1 MSNKKELV
9 RLLEEKHKR
18 TTLNKY
24 QKNFT
29 SFAEDNIKI
38 ITKDARRGFVDFSFN
53 SCQKKITELLEKQL
67 EETGKVRAI
76 ILKARQQGIS
86 TYCAGRVF
94 WKTYFTPHARSV
106 VMAHDSATSD
116 ALFNLSKN
124 IIKNMTSSFKPNE
137 VKSNAKEIVI
147 SSPHFKKEIG
157 NEKPIASYR
166 LYTAGSPEAGRGTTP
181 TIAHLSEVAFWQHD
195 EKILAGLFQGISE
208 APGTEVILES
218 TANGAQGEFY
228 RLWKGALDGENEY
241 LPIFLPWF
249 ATPEYYRDAPEGF
262 ERSSEEDLL
271 VEEHDLNDGQ
281 LYWRR
286 LKIAEGGELKF
297 RQEYPAPPDEAF
309 ITAGS
314 SVFALDKLNKLMPEE
329 PDKKMIFDFY
339 SLNWE
344 NSKDG
349 NFHIWEYP
357 DWDSNYI
364 VAADVALG
372 VGQDYSCA
380 VVMDTDRKVIALYRD
395 SYIDPSKFG
404 DLLFYLGRYYNN
416 ALLTVESNSMGVA
429 TLSRLTQMNYINLY
443 KQTKIS
449 AISKEEGQVPGFRTT
464 QVTKPHIIGNLKN
477 AVENDDI
484 WIASKTIIQELKD
497 YISTSSGKTEA
508 APGCHDDTVMALAL
522 ANYLRKDK
530 AWIPIDSGAGQPYV
544 SNLFSKAG
552 VTNSRTRQLLRY
564 GHDPRDP

>member
-1 MSNKKELV
+1 MNKKKQLIQ
-9 RLLEEKHKR
+9 LLEEKHKR
-18 TTLNKY
+18 KKLNSY
-24 QKNFT
+24 QNNFT
-29 SFAEDNIKI
+29 DFAADNIKI
-38 ITKDARRGFVDFSFN
+38 ITKDARRGFVNFTFN
-53 SCQKKITELLEKQL
+53 DCQKKITEILDEQL
-67 EETGKVRAI
+67 STNGKVRAI

-116 ALFNLSKN
+116 ALFNMSRN
-124 IIKNMTSSFKPNE
+124 IIRNMDSLYKPTE
-137 VKSNAKEIVI
+137 LRSNAKEIVI
-147 SSPHFKKEIG
+147 SSPHFKKDATG
-157 NEKPIASYR
+157 EKPVSSYR

-181 TIAHLSEVAFWQHD
+181 TIAHLSEIAFWQHD

-228 RLWKGALDGENEY
+228 RLWRGALEGENEY
-241 LPIFLPWF
+241 TPIFLPWF
-249 ATPEYYRDAPEGF
+249 TTSEYYREPPEDF
-262 ERSSEEDLL
+262 ERSSEEELL
-271 VEEHDLNDGQ
+271 VEDHNLNNGQ

-297 RQEYPAPPDEAF
+297 RQEYPATPDEAF
-309 ITAGS
+309 ITAGK
-314 SVFALDKLNKLMPEE
+314 SVFAMDKLKKLLPAE
-329 PDKKMIFDFY
+329 PDKRMIFDFN
-339 SLNWE
+339 SFTWE
-344 NSKDG
+344 ASKDG
-349 NFHIWEYP
+349 NLDIWEFP

-364 VAADVALG
+364 LAADVALG
-372 VGQDYSCA
+372 VGQDYSAA

-395 SYIDPSKFG
+395 NYIDPSKFG

-429 TLSRLTQMNYINLY
+429 TLSRLAQMNYINLY

-449 AISKEEGQVPGFRTT
+449 AISKEEGTVPGFRTT

-484 WIASKTIIQELKD
+484 WIASRTIIQELKD
-497 YISTSSGKTEA
+497 YVSTDSGRTEA
-508 APGCHDDTVMALAL
+508 APGCHDDTIMATAIAL
-522 ANYLRKDK
+522 ETLRTHYDK
-530 AWIPIDSGAGQPYV
+530 LTMNKVPWSQKAD
-544 SNLFSKAG
+544 NFLFDDD
-552 VTNSRTRQLLRY
+552 TQWL
-564 GHDPRDP
+564 

>member
-1 MSNKKELV
+1 MNRKKELL
-9 RLLEEKHKR
+9 RLLEEKNKR
-18 TTLNKY
+18 NKLKDY
-24 QKNFT
+24 ENNFT
-29 SFAEDNIKI
+29 SFANDNIKI

-53 SCQKKITELLEKQL
+53 SCQEKITKLLDDQLKQ
-67 EETGKVRAI
+67 TGKVRAI

-94 WKTYFTPHARSV
+94 WKTYFTPHSRSV

-116 ALFNLSKN
+116 ALFNLSKS
-124 IIKNMTSSFKPNE
+124 IIKNMKPSYKPNE

-147 SSPHFKKEIG
+147 SSPHFVKEG
-157 NEKPIASYR
+157 RDKPIASYR

-181 TIAHLSEVAFWQHD
+181 TIAHLSEVAFWVHD

-218 TANGAQGEFY
+218 TANGATGEFY
-228 RLWKGALDGENEY
+228 RLWRGALEGENEY

-249 ATPEYYRDAPEGF
+249 STDEYYREPPEGF

-271 VEEHDLNDGQ
+271 VEQHGLNNGQ

-297 RQEYPAPPDEAF
+297 RQEYPATADEAF
-309 ITAGS
+309 IAAGK
-314 SVFALDKLNKLMPEE
+314 SVFAMDKVNQLIPVEPE
-329 PDKKMIFDFY
+329 KKMLFDFY
-339 SLNWE
+339 STAWE
-344 NSKDG
+344 ESRDG
-349 NFHIWEYP
+349 NLDIWKYP
-357 DWDSNYI
+357 DWNSNYI

-380 VVMDTDRKVIALYRD
+380 VVLDIDRKVIALYRD
-395 SYIDPSKFG
+395 NYIDPSKFG

-429 TLSRLTQMNYINLY
+429 TLSRLTQMSYINLY

-484 WIASKTIIQELKD
+484 WIASKVIIQELKD
-497 YISTSSGKTEA
+497 YVSTESGRTEA
-508 APGCHDDTVMALAL
+508 ASGCNDDTVMATAIAL
-522 ANYLRKDK
+522 ETLRTHYDK
-530 AWIPIDSGAGQPYV
+530 LTMNKVPWSQRADSHYEQEEITW
-544 SNLFSKAG
+544 L
-552 VTNSRTRQLLRY
+552 
-564 GHDPRDP
+564 

>member
-1 MSNKKELV
+1 MNRKKELV
-9 RLLEEKHKR
+9 KLLEEKNKR
-18 TTLNKY
+18 NKLKDY
-24 QKNFT
+24 ENDFT
-29 SFAEDNIKI
+29 SFAVDNIKI
-38 ITKDARRGFVDFSFN
+38 ITKDARRGFIDFSFN
-53 SCQKKITELLEKQL
+53 SCQEKITELLEKQL
-67 EETGKVRAI
+67 EDTGKVRAI

-124 IIKNMTSSFKPNE
+124 IIRNMASAYKPNE

-147 SSPHFKKEIG
+147 SSPHFKKESG
-157 NEKPIASYR
+157 EKPISSYR

-249 ATPEYYRDAPEGF
+249 STSEYYRKPPEGF
-262 ERSSEEDLL
+262 ERSSEEELL
-271 VEEHDLNDGQ
+271 VEQHSLNDGQ

-297 RQEYPAPPDEAF
+297 RQEYPATPDEAF
-309 ITAGS
+309 ITAGK
-314 SVFALDKLNKLMPEE
+314 SVFATDKVSNLIPVE
-329 PDKKMIFDFY
+329 PDKRMLFDFN
-339 SLNWE
+339 SLTWE
-344 NSKDG
+344 TAKDG
-349 NFHIWEYP
+349 NLDIWEYP

-364 VAADVALG
+364 LAADVALG

-380 VVMDTDRKVIALYRD
+380 VVMDTDRRVIALYRD
-395 SYIDPSKFG
+395 NYIDPSKFG

-429 TLSRLTQMNYINLY
+429 TLSRLAQMNYINLY

-449 AISKEEGQVPGFRTT
+449 SISKEEGTTPGFRTT

-497 YISTSSGKTEA
+497 YVSTDSGRTEA
-508 APGCHDDTVMALAL
+508 AAGCHDDTIMATAIAL
-522 ANYLRKDK
+522 ETLRTHYDK
-530 AWIPIDSGAGQPYV
+530 LTMNKVPWSQRAD
-544 SNLFSKAG
+544 NFLFDDD
-552 VTNSRTRQLLRY
+552 TQWL
-564 GHDPRDP
+564 

>member
-1 MSNKKELV
+1 MNKKKELV
-9 RLLEEKHKR
+9 KLLEEKHKR
-18 TTLNKY
+18 NKLKEY
-24 QKNFT
+24 QKDFT
-29 SFAEDNIKI
+29 SFAIDNIKI
-38 ITKDARRGFVDFSFN
+38 ITKDARRGFIDFSFN

-67 EETGKVRAI
+67 EDTGKVRAI

-124 IIKNMTSSFKPNE
+124 IIRNMKSSYKPNE

-147 SSPHFKKEIG
+147 SSPHFKKEG
-157 NEKPIASYR
+157 GEKPISSYR

-249 ATPEYYRDAPEGF
+249 TTSEYYRDPPEGF
-262 ERSSEEDLL
+262 ERSSEEELL
-271 VEEHDLNDGQ
+271 VEQHNLNNGQ

-297 RQEYPAPPDEAF
+297 RQEYPATPDEAF
-309 ITAGS
+309 ITAGK
-314 SVFALDKLNKLMPEE
+314 SVFAMDKVSNLLPVV
-329 PDKKMIFDFY
+329 PDKTMLFDFN
-339 SLNWE
+339 SLTWE
-344 NSKDG
+344 PSKDG
-349 NFHIWEYP
+349 NLELWEYP
-357 DWDSNYI
+357 DWDSNYVI
-364 VAADVALG
+364 AADVALG
-372 VGQDYSCA
+372 VGQDYSAA
-380 VVMDTDRKVIALYRD
+380 VIMDTDRKVIGLYRD

-429 TLSRLTQMNYINLY
+429 TLSRLSQMNYINLY

-449 AISKEEGQVPGFRTT
+449 SISKEEGLVPGFRTT

-497 YISTSSGKTEA
+497 YVSTDSGRTEA
-508 APGCHDDTVMALAL
+508 AAGCHDDTIMATAIAL
-522 ANYLRKDK
+522 ETLRTHYDK
-530 AWIPIDSGAGQPYV
+530 LTMNKVPWSQRADDF
-544 SNLFSKAG
+544 LFDDD
-552 VTNSRTRQLLRY
+552 TQWL
-564 GHDPRDP
+564 

>member
-1 MSNKKELV
+1 MNKKKQLIQ
-9 RLLEEKHKR
+9 LLEEKHKR
-18 TTLNKY
+18 KKLNNY
-24 QKNFT
+24 QNNFT
-29 SFAEDNIKI
+29 DFASDNIKI
-38 ITKDARRGFVDFSFN
+38 ITKDARRGFVNFTFN
-53 SCQKKITELLEKQL
+53 DCQKKITEILDEQL
-67 EETGKVRAI
+67 ATNGKVRAI

-116 ALFNLSKN
+116 ALFNMSRN
-124 IIKNMTSSFKPNE
+124 IIRNMDSLYKPTE
-137 VKSNAKEIVI
+137 LRSNAKEIVI
-147 SSPHFKKEIG
+147 SSPHFKKDATG
-157 NEKPIASYR
+157 EKPVSSYR

-181 TIAHLSEVAFWQHD
+181 TIAHLSEIAFWQHD

-228 RLWKGALDGENEY
+228 RLWRGALDGENEY
-241 LPIFLPWF
+241 TPIFLPWF
-249 ATPEYYRDAPEGF
+249 TTSEYYREPPEDF
-262 ERSSEEDLL
+262 ERSSEEELL
-271 VEEHDLNDGQ
+271 VEDHNLNNGQ

-297 RQEYPAPPDEAF
+297 RQEYPATPDEAF
-309 ITAGS
+309 ITAGK
-314 SVFALDKLNKLMPEE
+314 SVFAMDKLKKLLPAE
-329 PDKKMIFDFY
+329 PDKRMIFDFN
-339 SLNWE
+339 SFTWE
-344 NSKDG
+344 ASKDG
-349 NFHIWEYP
+349 NLDIWEFP

-364 VAADVALG
+364 LAADVALG
-372 VGQDYSCA
+372 VGQDYSAA

-395 SYIDPSKFG
+395 NYIDPSKFG

-429 TLSRLTQMNYINLY
+429 TLSRLAQMNYINLY

-449 AISKEEGQVPGFRTT
+449 AISKEEGMVPGFKTT

-484 WIASKTIIQELKD
+484 WIASRTIIQELKD
-497 YISTSSGKTEA
+497 YVSTDSGRTEA
-508 APGCHDDTVMALAL
+508 APGCHDDTIMATAIAL
-522 ANYLRKDK
+522 ETLRTHYDK
-530 AWIPIDSGAGQPYV
+530 LTMNKVPWSQKAD
-544 SNLFSKAG
+544 NFLFDDD
-552 VTNSRTRQLLRY
+552 TQWL
-564 GHDPRDP
+564 

>member
-1 MSNKKELV
+1 MNRKKELIK
-9 RLLEEKHKR
+9 LLEEKNKR
-18 TTLNKY
+18 KKLNSYKD
-24 QKNFT
+24 NFT
-29 SFAEDNIKI
+29 DFASDNIKI
-38 ITKDARRGFVDFSFN
+38 ITKDARRGFVNFTFN
-53 SCQKKITELLEKQL
+53 DCQKKITEILDEQL
-67 EETGKVRAI
+67 ATNGKVRAI

-116 ALFNLSKN
+116 ALFNMSRN
-124 IIKNMTSSFKPNE
+124 IIRNMDSLYKPTE
-137 VKSNAKEIVI
+137 LRSNAKEIVI
-147 SSPHFKKEIG
+147 SSPHFKKDATG
-157 NEKPIASYR
+157 EKPVSSYR

-181 TIAHLSEVAFWQHD
+181 TIAHLSEIAFWQHD

-218 TANGAQGEFY
+218 TANGASGEFY
-228 RLWKGALDGENEY
+228 RLWRGALEGENEY
-241 LPIFLPWF
+241 TPIFLPWF
-249 ATPEYYRDAPEGF
+249 TTSEYYREPPEDF
-262 ERSSEEDLL
+262 ERSSEEELL
-271 VEEHDLNDGQ
+271 VENHDLNNGQ

-297 RQEYPAPPDEAF
+297 RQEYPATPDEAF
-309 ITAGS
+309 ITAGK
-314 SVFALDKLNKLMPEE
+314 SVFALDKVNKLLPAQ
-329 PDKKMIFDFY
+329 PDKKMIFDFD
-339 SLNWE
+339 SFTWE
-344 NSKDG
+344 TSKDG
-349 NFHIWEYP
+349 NLDIWEYP

-364 VAADVALG
+364 LAADVALG

-380 VVMDTDRKVIALYRD
+380 VVMDTDRRVIALYRD
-395 SYIDPSKFG
+395 NYIDPSKFG

-429 TLSRLTQMNYINLY
+429 TLSRLAQMNYINLY

-449 AISKEEGQVPGFRTT
+449 SISKEEGTTPGFRTT

-497 YISTSSGKTEA
+497 YVSTDSGRTEA
-508 APGCHDDTVMALAL
+508 AAGCHDDTIMATAIAL
-522 ANYLRKDK
+522 ETLRTHYDK
-530 AWIPIDSGAGQPYV
+530 LTMNKVPWSQKAD
-544 SNLFSKAG
+544 NFLFDDD
-552 VTNSRTRQLLRY
+552 TQWL
-564 GHDPRDP
+564 

>member
-1 MSNKKELV
+1 MNRKKELIK
-9 RLLEEKHKR
+9 LLEEKNKR
-18 TTLNKY
+18 KKLNSYKD
-24 QKNFT
+24 NFT
-29 SFAEDNIKI
+29 DFASDNIKI
-38 ITKDARRGFVDFSFN
+38 ITKDARRGFVNFTFN
-53 SCQKKITELLEKQL
+53 DCQKKITEILDEQL
-67 EETGKVRAI
+67 STNGKVRAI

-116 ALFNLSKN
+116 ALFNMSRN
-124 IIKNMTSSFKPNE
+124 IIRNMDSLYKPTE
-137 VKSNAKEIVI
+137 LRSNAKEIVI
-147 SSPHFKKEIG
+147 SSPHFKKDTTG
-157 NEKPIASYR
+157 EKPVSSYR

-181 TIAHLSEVAFWQHD
+181 TIAHLSEIAFWQHD

-218 TANGAQGEFY
+218 TANGASGEFY
-228 RLWKGALDGENEY
+228 RLWRGALEGENEY
-241 LPIFLPWF
+241 TPIFLPWF
-249 ATPEYYRDAPEGF
+249 TTSEYYREPPEDF
-262 ERSSEEDLL
+262 ERSSEEELL
-271 VEEHDLNDGQ
+271 VENHDLNNGQ

-297 RQEYPAPPDEAF
+297 RQEYPATPDEAF
-309 ITAGS
+309 ITAGK
-314 SVFALDKLNKLMPEE
+314 SVFALDKVNKLLPAQ
-329 PDKKMIFDFY
+329 PDKKMIFDFD
-339 SLNWE
+339 SFTWE
-344 NSKDG
+344 TSKDG
-349 NFHIWEYP
+349 NLDIWEYP

-364 VAADVALG
+364 LAADVALG

-380 VVMDTDRKVIALYRD
+380 VVMDTDRRVIALYRD
-395 SYIDPSKFG
+395 NYIDPSKFG

-429 TLSRLTQMNYINLY
+429 TLSRLAQMNYINLY

-449 AISKEEGQVPGFRTT
+449 SISKEEGTTPGFRTT

-497 YISTSSGKTEA
+497 YVSTDSGRTEA
-508 APGCHDDTVMALAL
+508 AAGCHDDTIMATAIAL
-522 ANYLRKDK
+522 ETLRTHYDK
-530 AWIPIDSGAGQPYV
+530 LTMNKVPWSQKAD
-544 SNLFSKAG
+544 NFLFDDD
-552 VTNSRTRQLLRY
+552 TQWL
-564 GHDPRDP
+564 